1 MDPFTPTSD
10 RPPCI
15 EQLRAEVRG
24 LPYRPAKRKKRP
36 QPLPPAH
43 DDIHSLFTVESGSR
57 WMELFRREPQ
67 PKMLLGELWHQNEL
81 CILFADTNT
90 GKSVL
95 AVQIADSLAR
105 GQSIAPFTCQAP
117 PAPARVLYLDFELD
131 KLQFGLRYSHG
142 DEDHPFSPNFFRAQ
156 YNFLPDP
163 PPHANENELLIAAIE
178 YKIQRVK
185 ATVLI
190 IDNITCLRGGT
201 ENAAVALSLMKSLK
215 ALKTDHH
222 LSILVLAHTPKRRN
236 PTQPISADDL
246 HGSKLL
252 INFADSAFAIGK
264 STAETGLC
272 YLKQI
277 KQRNT
282 SQRYGPANVC
292 LCRIQKP
299 GAFLHFQ
306 FEGYSAEHQH
316 LLSRS
321 AASRQDF
328 ANKIADLSAA
338 GLSQRE
344 ISKQLGIGLA
354 TVNRLLRY
362 ADEEEFENLKMSK
375 FEDEGEFTEEA
386 NDERYADC
394 PMTNDTMTNDVMT
407 NDQKGCAD
415 MQMCGCADGEQF
427 ENLKM
432 SKFENEEESAITLM
446 TNDVMTNDHTYPMTN
461 DTMTNDQTYP
471 MTNDVMTNDQTYPM
485 TNDVMTNDQTY
496 PMTNDIMTNDQPCP
510 MTNDVMTN
518 DQKES
523 LSHHPLPPK
532 KLAVPAG
539 YPKNTVW

>member
-1 MDPFTPTSD
+1 MLTTPPTAPFIPTSE
-10 RPPCI
+10 RPPFI

-24 LPYRPAKRKKRP
+24 LPYRPAKRKKRAD
-36 QPLPPAH
+36 PLPPAH
-43 DDIHSLFTVESGSR
+43 DDIHSQFTVESGSR
-57 WMELFRREPQ
+57 WMELYRREP
-67 PKMLLGELWHQNEL
+67 KANMLLGELWHQNEL
-81 CILFADTNT
+81 CIMFADTNT

-95 AVQIADSLAR
+95 AVQIADSIAR
-105 GQSIAPFTCQAP
+105 GQSIGPFTCKAP
-117 PAPARVLYLDFELD
+117 PARVLYLDFELD
-131 KLQFGLRYSHG
+131 NRQFGLRYSHG

-163 PPHANENELLIAAIE
+163 PPHTSENDLLIAAIE

-215 ALKTDHH
+215 ALKTDHN

-299 GAFLHFQ
+299 GAFLHFK
-306 FEGYSAEHQH
+306 FEGYSAEHPH
-316 LLSRS
+316 LLSRT
-321 AASRQDF
+321 AASRQQF
-328 ANKIADLSAA
+328 AHTIADLSAA
-338 GLSQRE
+338 GLSQRD
-344 ISKQLGIGLA
+344 ISRQLGIGLS
-354 TVNRLLRY
+354 TVNRLLRF
-362 ADEEEFENLKMSK
+362 ADPPMTNDQKGEFENLKMCK
-375 FEDEGEFTEEA
+375 FENEGGFADKAEEEKRA
-386 NDERYADC
+386 DYSMTNDLMTNDQPN
-394 PMTNDTMTNDVMT
+394 PMTNDAMT
-407 NDQKGCAD
+407 NDQKG
-415 MQMCGCADGEQF
+415 EF

-432 SKFENEEESAITLM
+432 REFEDEGGCPEVADEEKWA
-446 TNDVMTNDHTYPMTN
+446 DYPMTN
-461 DTMTNDQTYP
+461 DAMTNDQIYP
-471 MTNDVMTNDQTYPM
+471 EKP
-485 TNDVMTNDQTY
+485 
-496 PMTNDIMTNDQPCP
+496 
-510 MTNDVMTN
+510 
-518 DQKES
+518 
-523 LSHHPLPPK
+523 
-532 KLAVPAG
+532 G
-539 YPKNTVW
+539 